1 MIFAAPSAVTSL
13 THIKLLDG
21 TFAITWKEPTT
32 PNGVIRLYE
41 VLIEVNGYSVVDT
54 TRLCIAVLILKP

>member
-1 MIFAAPSAVTSL
+1 MICRLKTSVVFAAPSEVTSL
-13 THIKLLDG
+13 THIQLPDG
-21 TFAITWKEPTT
+21 TFALTWKEPTT

-54 TRLCIAVLILKP
+54 TCL